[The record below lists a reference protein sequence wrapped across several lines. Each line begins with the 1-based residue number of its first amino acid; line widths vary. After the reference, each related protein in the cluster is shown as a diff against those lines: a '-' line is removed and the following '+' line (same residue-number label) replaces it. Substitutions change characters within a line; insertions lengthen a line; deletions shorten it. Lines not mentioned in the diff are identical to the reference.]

1 MKLLKPAKHDELKE
15 GIVVKGGRILLPMPE
30 LEGRMSV
37 EEAIATRRSIRSYER
52 VPLKIEQVAQILWAA
67 QGITDPRRGLRA
79 TPSAGA
85 IYPLNVYLVVGEDAV
100 IDLPAGIYRYDASSH
115 SLIILRRGDVREELA
130 RAALEQPWVKEAPIS
145 LVITAVYERTTSR
158 YGSRGIRYVHI
169 EVGHVGQ
176 NVYLQAVALGLGTVA
191 VGAFYDDEV
200 RVVLGVGEDEQ
211 PLYIMPI
218 GVPERIY
225 KPTLDELKEYYERHR
240 GD

>member
-1 MKLLKPAKHDELKE
+1 
-15 GIVVKGGRILLPMPE
+15 
-30 LEGRMSV
+30 MSV

-52 VPLKIEQVAQILWAA
+52 VPLKIEQVAQVLWAA

-85 IYPLNVYLVVGEDAV
+85 TYPLNVYLVVGEDAV
-100 IDLPAGIYRYDASSH
+100 VNLPAGIYRYDASSH
-115 SLIILRRGDVREELA
+115 SLIILRQGDVREELA
-130 RAALEQPWVKEAPIS
+130 RAALEQPWVKEALIS

-158 YGSRGIRYVHI
+158 YGSRGIRYAHI

-191 VGAFYDDEV
+191 AGAFYNDEV

-211 PLYIMPI
+211 SLYIMPI
-218 GVPERIY
+218 RVPERIY
-225 KPTLDELKEYYERHR
+225 KPTLDELREYYEGHR

>member
-1 MKLLKPAKHDELKE
+1 MCSGERDIGRIVKRRKLFVVAVCLCVGILIALRLMKLLKPTKHDELKE
-15 GIVVKGGRILLPMPE
+15 GIVVRRGRILLPMPE

-52 VPLKIEQVAQILWAA
+52 VPLKIKQVAQILWAA
-67 QGITDPRRGLRA
+67 QGITDPRREFRA

-85 IYPLNVYLVVGEDAV
+85 TYPLNVYLVVGEDA
-100 IDLPAGIYRYDASSH
+100 SSH
-115 SLIILRRGDVREELA
+115 SLIILRQGDVREELA
-130 RAALEQPWVKEAPIS
+130 RAALEQPWVKEALIS

-158 YGSRGIRYVHI
+158 YGSRGIRYVRI

-200 RVVLGVGEDEQ
+200 RVVLGVGEDE
-211 PLYIMPI
+211 
-218 GVPERIY
+218 
-225 KPTLDELKEYYERHR
+225 
-240 GD
+240 